1 MLFVGRVFVGNFA
14 LEILDYS
21 TKHNILT
28 DNALHIYHLYCRQE
42 GKRPM
47 IYKTTHRRTRNAI
60 SALPAGTEWELY
72 RKGLFGHKW
81 KLVDYGI
88 VSNQK

>member
-1 MLFVGRVFVGNFA
+1 
-14 LEILDYS
+14 
-21 TKHNILT
+21 
-28 DNALHIYHLYCRQE
+28 
-42 GKRPM
+42 M